1 MVMAHVLINCDPG
14 FENQIVSELKKFD
27 TVHEA
32 RAVYGVFDIVVKLES
47 PNLQELREN
56 ISDDI
61 RKLKNV
67 NATLTLMDVDDY

>member
-1 MVMAHVLINCDPG
+1 MVMAHVLISCDPG

-32 RAVYGVFDIVVKLES
+32 RAVCGIFDIVVKLES

-67 NATLTLMDVDDY
+67 ITTLTLMNVDDY

>member
-1 MVMAHVLINCDPG
+1 MVMAHVLISCDPG
-14 FENQIVSELKKFD
+14 FENQIVSELEKFD

-32 RAVYGVFDIVVKLES
+32 RAVYGVFDIIVKLES

-67 NATLTLMDVDDY
+67 ITTLTLMNVDDY

>member
-1 MVMAHVLINCDPG
+1 MAHVLINCDPG

>member
-1 MVMAHVLINCDPG
+1 MVMAHVLIRCDPG
-14 FENQIVSELKKFD
+14 FENKIVSELKKFD

-67 NATLTLMDVDDY
+67 ITTLTLMNVDDY

>member
-1 MVMAHVLINCDPG
+1 MVMAHVLISCDPG
-14 FENQIVSELKKFD
+14 FENQIVSDLKKFD

-67 NATLTLMDVDDY
+67 ITTLTLMNTDDY